1 MTLLALTIARH
12 TGIRLAELGF
22 LLAAIAG
29 ALLLLGAIVPF
40 GQRIGAAIGG
50 LALAAG
56 GVLLVVATHWGHFS

>member
-1 MTLLALTIARH
+1 MTLLALIIARH

-40 GQRIGAAIGG
+40 GRRIGAAIGG

>member
-1 MTLLALTIARH
+1 MILLAITRH

-40 GQRIGAAIGG
+40 GRRLGAGIGG

>member
-1 MTLLALTIARH
+1 MILLAITRH

-29 ALLLLGAIVPF
+29 ALLLLGAIFPF
-40 GQRIGAAIGG
+40 GRRAGAGIGG
-50 LALAAG
+50 LALAAS

>member
-1 MTLLALTIARH
+1 MTLLAMTRH

-40 GQRIGAAIGG
+40 GRRVGAGLGG
-50 LALAAG
+50 LALAAS

>member
-1 MTLLALTIARH
+1 MTLLAITRH

-29 ALLLLGAIVPF
+29 ALLLLGAILPF
-40 GQRIGAAIGG
+40 GRRLGAGIGG